1 MTLVYVKISK
11 QEEKKITNTT
21 RRYIYPYTGVETCGL
36 VYGSTFF
43 TGIDIAKVQLS
54 VAPVHCWVISAVNT
68 EYGNNSMRLTARG
81 GGRRGVRL
89 ALKRRGGLEARR
101 PVYLG

>member
-1 MTLVYVKISK
+1 MTLVYVKICK

-54 VAPVHCWVISAVNT
+54 VGPVHCWVISAINT

-89 ALKRRGGLEARR
+89 ALKRRGGLDVRCI
-101 PVYLG
+101 

>member
-11 QEEKKITNTT
+11 QEGKKITNTT
-21 RRYIYPYTGVETCGL
+21 RRYIDPYTGVETCGL

-54 VAPVHCWVISAVNT
+54 VAPVHC
-68 EYGNNSMRLTARG
+68 
-81 GGRRGVRL
+81 
-89 ALKRRGGLEARR
+89 
-101 PVYLG
+101 

>member
-81 GGRRGVRL
+81 GERRGVRL
-89 ALKRRGGLEARR
+89 ALKSRGGLDVRCI
-101 PVYLG
+101 